1 MAVMTEVVTHWN
13 AEKSKELRARHG
25 VGFEEVALAIEKKQ
39 VIANIAS
46 PSKAYPHQRM
56 LVIMVEGYTHAV
68 PFIEKD
74 GVRFLKTIF
83 PSRVLHKKYGGQDHG
98 PE

>member
-1 MAVMTEVVTHWN
+1 MDGVVTHWN
-13 AEKSKELRARHG
+13 AEKSKALRAQRG

-56 LVIMVEGYTHAV
+56 LVVMLNDYIHAV
-68 PFIEKD
+68 PFVEQD

-83 PSRVLHKKYGGQDHG
+83 PSRVLHKRYGGQIHG

>member
-1 MAVMTEVVTHWN
+1 MTDVVTHWN
-13 AEKSKELRARHG
+13 VEKNKQLRSKRG

-46 PSKAYPHQRM
+46 PNKAYPHQRM
-56 LVIMVEGYTHAV
+56 LVVMIDGYTYAV
-68 PFIEKD
+68 PFVESD

-83 PSRVLHKKYGGQDHG
+83 PSRVLHKKYGGKDHG